1 MEKQNSDKRENKFKV
16 VLSLL
21 SSAVI
26 IAIITSSVSNSTINI
41 LNRYKQN
48 QQLNYKNIN
57 KVTTLYFQ
65 NGKLVA

>member
-1 MEKQNSDKRENKFKV
+1 MNIDRDINS
-16 VLSLL
+16 
-21 SSAVI
+21 A
-26 IAIITSSVSNSTINI
+26 INI